1 MSRIIVFHHLA
12 EQDLDALVEY
22 VEQDSP
28 QAAERLLDAAWETF
42 TELAEMPY
50 LSRERSDAAPRWPGL
65 RSWAIRGFPRFLIFY
80 RPSADRIEIVRIV
93 HGA

>member
-1 MSRIIVFHHLA
+1 M
-12 EQDLDALVEY
+12 
-22 VEQDSP
+22 
-28 QAAERLLDAAWETF
+28 DAAWETFTELAETF

-93 HGA
+93 HGAQDLLELFEQGE